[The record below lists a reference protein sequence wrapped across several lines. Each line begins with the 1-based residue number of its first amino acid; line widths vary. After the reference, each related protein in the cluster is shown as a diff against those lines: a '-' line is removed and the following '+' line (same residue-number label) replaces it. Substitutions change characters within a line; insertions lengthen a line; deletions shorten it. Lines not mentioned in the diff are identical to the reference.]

1 MLESIQTKI
10 GFIFSDESLL
20 ELALTHKSFD
30 TKSNNERLEF
40 LGDTILNSI
49 VSQYLFLKY
58 PEISE
63 GLLSRIRSQ
72 LVKSDTLSKKAKF
85 LKLHKAVKLSK
96 GTMNIDD
103 SHKKSIYEGCFEA
116 LIGAIYLD
124 GGWDQATLVTIN
136 IFSDELNNI
145 STDHSFKDP
154 KTELQELF
162 QSLGMITPEYKH
174 EEKAG
179 GFECTLVYENTKYT
193 SFSSSK
199 QSAEIKVAAL
209 VLNSFDKKDD

>member
-10 GFIFSDESLL
+10 GFVFSDESLL

-30 TKSNNERLEF
+30 NKSNNERLEF

-49 VSQYLFLKY
+49 ISQYLFLKY

-85 LKLHKAVKLSK
+85 LKLHKAVRLSK
-96 GTMNIDD
+96 GTMNIND
-103 SHKKSIYEGCFEA
+103 SHKKSIYEGCLEA
-116 LIGAIYLD
+116 LIGAVYID
-124 GGWDQATLVTIN
+124 GGWNQATLVTIN
-136 IFSDELNNI
+136 IFSDELNDI
-145 STDHSFKDP
+145 STDDSFKDP

-162 QSLGMITPEYKH
+162 QSLGMSPPEYDH
-174 EEKAG
+174 EEKAS
-179 GFECTLVYENTKYT
+179 GFECTLVYENSKFT
-193 SFSSSK
+193 SFSTSK
-199 QSAEIKVAAL
+199 QSAETKVATL
-209 VLNSFDKKDD
+209 VLSSIGKKDD

>member
-10 GFIFSDESLL
+10 GFVFSDENLL
-20 ELALTHKSFD
+20 KLALTHKSFD
-30 TKSNNERLEF
+30 NKYNNERLEF

-49 VSQYLFLKY
+49 ISQYLFLKY

-85 LKLHKAVKLSK
+85 LKLHKAVRLSK
-96 GTMNIDD
+96 GTMNIND

-116 LIGAIYLD
+116 LIGAVYID
-124 GGWDQATLVTIN
+124 GGWNQATLVTIN
-136 IFSDELNNI
+136 IFSDELNDI
-145 STDHSFKDP
+145 STDDSFKDP

-162 QSLGMITPEYKH
+162 QSLGMSPPVYDH
-174 EEKAG
+174 EEKAS
-179 GFECTLVYENTKYT
+179 GFECTLVYENSKFT
-193 SFSSSK
+193 SFSISK
-199 QSAEIKVAAL
+199 QSAETKVATL
-209 VLNSFDKKDD
+209 VLSSIGKKDD

>member
-10 GFIFSDESLL
+10 GFFFSDENLL
-20 ELALTHKSFD
+20 KLALTHKSFD
-30 TKSNNERLEF
+30 NKSNNERLEF

-49 VSQYLFLKY
+49 ISQYLFLKY

-85 LKLHKAVKLSK
+85 LKLHKAVRLSK
-96 GTMNIDD
+96 GTMNIND

-116 LIGAIYLD
+116 LIGAVYID
-124 GGWDQATLVTIN
+124 GGWNQATLVTIN
-136 IFSDELNNI
+136 IFSDELNYI
-145 STDHSFKDP
+145 STDDSFKDP

-162 QSLGMITPEYKH
+162 QSLGMSPPVYDH
-174 EEKAG
+174 EEKAS
-179 GFECTLVYENTKYT
+179 GFECTLVYENSKFT
-193 SFSSSK
+193 SFSTSK
-199 QSAEIKVAAL
+199 QSAETKVATL
-209 VLNSFDKKDD
+209 VLSSIGKKDD

>member
-10 GFIFSDESLL
+10 GFVFSDENLL

-30 TKSNNERLEF
+30 NKSNNERLEF

-49 VSQYLFLKY
+49 ISQYLFLKY
-58 PEISE
+58 PEIPE

-85 LKLHKAVKLSK
+85 LKLHKAVRLSK
-96 GTMNIDD
+96 GTMNIND

-116 LIGAIYLD
+116 LIGAVYID
-124 GGWDQATLVTIN
+124 GGWNQATLVTIN
-136 IFSDELNNI
+136 IFSDELNDI
-145 STDHSFKDP
+145 STDDSFKDP

-162 QSLGMITPEYKH
+162 QSLGMSPPVYDH
-174 EEKAG
+174 EEKAS
-179 GFECTLVYENTKYT
+179 GFECTLVYENSKFT

-199 QSAEIKVAAL
+199 QSAETKVAAL
-209 VLNSFDKKDD
+209 VLSSISKKDD

>member
-1 MLESIQTKI
+1 
-10 GFIFSDESLL
+10 
-20 ELALTHKSFD
+20 
-30 TKSNNERLEF
+30 LEF

-49 VSQYLFLKY
+49 ISQYLFLKY
-58 PEISE
+58 PEIPE

-85 LKLHKAVKLSK
+85 LKLHKAVRLSK
-96 GTMNIDD
+96 GTMNIND

-116 LIGAIYLD
+116 LIGAVYID

-136 IFSDELNNI
+136 IFSDELNDI
-145 STDHSFKDP
+145 STDDSFKDP

-162 QSLGMITPEYKH
+162 QSLGMSPPEYDH
-174 EEKAG
+174 EEKAS
-179 GFECTLVYENTKYT
+179 GFECTLVYENSKFT

-199 QSAEIKVAAL
+199 QSAETKVAAL
-209 VLNSFDKKDD
+209 VLSSISKKDD

>member
-10 GFIFSDESLL
+10 GFVFSDESLL

-30 TKSNNERLEF
+30 NKSNNERLEF

-49 VSQYLFLKY
+49 ISQYLFLKY

-85 LKLHKAVKLSK
+85 LKLHQAVRLSK
-96 GTMNIDD
+96 GTMNIND

-116 LIGAIYLD
+116 LIGAVYID
-124 GGWDQATLVTIN
+124 GGWNQATLVTIN
-136 IFSDELNNI
+136 IFSDELNDI
-145 STDHSFKDP
+145 STDDSFKDP

-162 QSLGMITPEYKH
+162 QSLGMSPPVYDH
-174 EEKAG
+174 EEKAS
-179 GFECTLVYENTKYT
+179 GFECTLVYENSKFT
-193 SFSSSK
+193 SFSISK
-199 QSAEIKVAAL
+199 QSAETKVATL
-209 VLNSFDKKDD
+209 VLSSIGKKDD

>member
-10 GFIFSDESLL
+10 GFVFSDESLL

-30 TKSNNERLEF
+30 NKSNNERLEF

-49 VSQYLFLKY
+49 ISQYLFLKY

-85 LKLHKAVKLSK
+85 LKLHKAVRLSK
-96 GTMNIDD
+96 GTMNIND

-116 LIGAIYLD
+116 LIGAVYID
-124 GGWDQATLVTIN
+124 GGWNQATLVTIN
-136 IFSDELNNI
+136 IFSDELNYI
-145 STDHSFKDP
+145 STDDSFKDP

-162 QSLGMITPEYKH
+162 QSLGMSPPVYDH
-174 EEKAG
+174 EEKAS
-179 GFECTLVYENTKYT
+179 GFECTLVYENSKFT
-193 SFSSSK
+193 SFSTSK
-199 QSAEIKVAAL
+199 QSAETKVATL
-209 VLNSFDKKDD
+209 VLSSIGKKDD

>member
-10 GFIFSDESLL
+10 GFVFSDENLL

-30 TKSNNERLEF
+30 NKSNNERLEF

-49 VSQYLFLKY
+49 ISQYLFLKY
-58 PEISE
+58 PEIPE

-85 LKLHKAVKLSK
+85 LKLHKAVRLSK
-96 GTMNIDD
+96 GTMNIND

-116 LIGAIYLD
+116 LIGAVYID
-124 GGWDQATLVTIN
+124 GGWNQATLVTIN
-136 IFSDELNNI
+136 IFSDELNDI
-145 STDHSFKDP
+145 STDDSFKDP

-162 QSLGMITPEYKH
+162 QSLGMSPPEYDH
-174 EEKAG
+174 EEKAS
-179 GFECTLVYENTKYT
+179 GFECTLVYENSKFT

-199 QSAEIKVAAL
+199 QSAETKVAAL
-209 VLNSFDKKDD
+209 VLSSISKKDD

>member
-10 GFIFSDESLL
+10 GFVFSDESLL

-30 TKSNNERLEF
+30 NKSNNERLEF

-49 VSQYLFLKY
+49 ISQYLFLKY

-85 LKLHKAVKLSK
+85 LKLHKAVRLSK
-96 GTMNIDD
+96 GTMNIND

-116 LIGAIYLD
+116 LIGAVYID
-124 GGWDQATLVTIN
+124 GGWNQATLVTIN
-136 IFSDELNNI
+136 IFSDELNYI
-145 STDHSFKDP
+145 STDDSFKDP

-162 QSLGMITPEYKH
+162 QSLGMSPPVYDH
-174 EEKAG
+174 EEKSS
-179 GFECTLVYENTKYT
+179 GFECTLVYENSKFT
-193 SFSSSK
+193 SFSTSK
-199 QSAEIKVAAL
+199 QSAETKVATL
-209 VLNSFDKKDD
+209 VLSSIGKKDD

>member
-10 GFIFSDESLL
+10 GFVFSDESLL

-30 TKSNNERLEF
+30 SKSNNERLEF
-40 LGDTILNSI
+40 LGDTVLNSI
-49 VSQYLFLKY
+49 ISQYLFLKY

-72 LVKSDTLSKKAKF
+72 LVKSDTLSKKAKS
-85 LKLHKAVKLSK
+85 LKLHKAVRLSK
-96 GTMNIDD
+96 GTLNIND
-103 SHKKSIYEGCFEA
+103 SHKKSIYEGCLEA
-116 LIGAIYLD
+116 LVGAVYLD

-136 IFSDELNNI
+136 IFSDELSNI
-145 STDHSFKDP
+145 SIDDSFKDP

-162 QSLGMITPEYKH
+162 QSLGMSPPEYNH
-174 EEKAG
+174 EEKTK
-179 GFECTLVYENTKYT
+179 GFECTLVYENTKFT

-199 QSAEIKVAAL
+199 QSAEIKVAAS
-209 VLNSFDKKDD
+209 VLNFIDKKDD

>member
-10 GFIFSDESLL
+10 GFVFSDESLL

-30 TKSNNERLEF
+30 NKSNNERLEF

-49 VSQYLFLKY
+49 ISQYLFLKY

-85 LKLHKAVKLSK
+85 LKLHKAVRLSK
-96 GTMNIDD
+96 GTMNIND
-103 SHKKSIYEGCFEA
+103 SHKKSIYEGCLEA
-116 LIGAIYLD
+116 LIGAVYID
-124 GGWDQATLVTIN
+124 GGWNQATLVTIN
-136 IFSDELNNI
+136 IFSDELNDI
-145 STDHSFKDP
+145 STDDSFKDP

-162 QSLGMITPEYKH
+162 LSLGMSPPEYDH
-174 EEKAG
+174 EEKAS
-179 GFECTLVYENTKYT
+179 GFECTLVYENSKFT
-193 SFSSSK
+193 SFSTSK
-199 QSAEIKVAAL
+199 QSAETKVATL
-209 VLNSFDKKDD
+209 VLSSIGKKDD

>member
-10 GFIFSDESLL
+10 GFAFSDESLL

-30 TKSNNERLEF
+30 SKSNNERLEF
-40 LGDTILNSI
+40 LGDTVLNSI
-49 VSQYLFLKY
+49 ISQYLFLKY

-72 LVKSDTLSKKAKF
+72 LVKSDTLSKKAKS

-96 GTMNIDD
+96 GTLNIND
-103 SHKKSIYEGCFEA
+103 SHKKSIYEGCLEA
-116 LIGAIYLD
+116 LVGAVYLD

-136 IFSDELNNI
+136 IFSDELSNI
-145 STDHSFKDP
+145 STDDSFKDP

-162 QSLGMITPEYKH
+162 QSLGMSPPEYNH
-174 EEKAG
+174 EEKAS
-179 GFECTLVYENTKYT
+179 GFECTLVYENAKFT

-209 VLNSFDKKDD
+209 VLNSIDKKDD

>member
-10 GFIFSDESLL
+10 GFVFSDESLL

-30 TKSNNERLEF
+30 NKSNNERLEF

-49 VSQYLFLKY
+49 ISQYLFLKY

-85 LKLHKAVKLSK
+85 LKLHKAVRLSK
-96 GTMNIDD
+96 GTMNIND

-116 LIGAIYLD
+116 LIGAVYID
-124 GGWDQATLVTIN
+124 GGWNQATLVTIN
-136 IFSDELNNI
+136 IFSDELNDI
-145 STDHSFKDP
+145 STDDSFKDP

-162 QSLGMITPEYKH
+162 QSLGMSPPEYDH
-174 EEKAG
+174 EEKAS
-179 GFECTLVYENTKYT
+179 GFECTLVYENSKFT

>member
-10 GFIFSDESLL
+10 GFVFSDENLL

-30 TKSNNERLEF
+30 NKSNNERLEF

-49 VSQYLFLKY
+49 ISQYLFLKY
-58 PEISE
+58 PEIPE

-85 LKLHKAVKLSK
+85 LKLHKAVRLSK
-96 GTMNIDD
+96 GTMNIND

-116 LIGAIYLD
+116 LIGAVYID

-136 IFSDELNNI
+136 IFSDELNDI
-145 STDHSFKDP
+145 STDDSFKDP

-162 QSLGMITPEYKH
+162 QSLGMSPPEYDH
-174 EEKAG
+174 EEKAS
-179 GFECTLVYENTKYT
+179 GFECTLVYENSKFT

-199 QSAEIKVAAL
+199 QSAETKVAAL
-209 VLNSFDKKDD
+209 VLSTISKKDD

>member
-10 GFIFSDESLL
+10 GFVFSDESLL

-30 TKSNNERLEF
+30 NKSNNERLEF

-49 VSQYLFLKY
+49 ISQYLFLKY

-85 LKLHKAVKLSK
+85 LKLHKAVRLSK
-96 GTMNIDD
+96 GTMNIND

-116 LIGAIYLD
+116 LIGAVYID
-124 GGWDQATLVTIN
+124 GGWNQATLVTIN
-136 IFSDELNNI
+136 IFSDELNDI
-145 STDHSFKDP
+145 STEDSFKDP

-162 QSLGMITPEYKH
+162 QSLGMSPPVYDH
-174 EEKAG
+174 EEKAS
-179 GFECTLVYENTKYT
+179 GFECTLVYENSKFT
-193 SFSSSK
+193 SFSTSK
-199 QSAEIKVAAL
+199 QSAETKVATL
-209 VLNSFDKKDD
+209 VLSSIGKKDD

>member
-10 GFIFSDESLL
+10 GFVFSDESLL

-30 TKSNNERLEF
+30 SKSNNEMLEF
-40 LGDTILNSI
+40 LGDTVLNSI
-49 VSQYLFLKY
+49 ISQYLFLKY

-72 LVKSDTLSKKAKF
+72 LVKSDTLSKKAKS

-96 GTMNIDD
+96 GTLNIND
-103 SHKKSIYEGCFEA
+103 SHKKSIYEGCLEA
-116 LIGAIYLD
+116 LVGAVYLD

-136 IFSDELNNI
+136 IFSDELSNI
-145 STDHSFKDP
+145 STDDSFKDP

-162 QSLGMITPEYKH
+162 QSLGMSPPEYNH
-174 EEKAG
+174 EEKAS
-179 GFECTLVYENTKYT
+179 GFECTLVYKNAKFT

-209 VLNSFDKKDD
+209 VLNSIDKKDD

>member
-10 GFIFSDESLL
+10 GFVFSDESLL

-30 TKSNNERLEF
+30 NKSNNERLEF

-49 VSQYLFLKY
+49 ISQYLFLKY

-85 LKLHKAVKLSK
+85 LKLHKAVRLSK
-96 GTMNIDD
+96 GTMNIND

-116 LIGAIYLD
+116 LIGAVYID
-124 GGWDQATLVTIN
+124 GGWNQATLVTIN
-136 IFSDELNNI
+136 IFSDELNDI
-145 STDHSFKDP
+145 STDDSFKDP

-162 QSLGMITPEYKH
+162 QSLGMSPPVYDH
-174 EEKAG
+174 EEKAS
-179 GFECTLVYENTKYT
+179 GFECTLVYENSKFT
-193 SFSSSK
+193 SFSISK
-199 QSAEIKVAAL
+199 QSAETKVATL
-209 VLNSFDKKDD
+209 VLSSIGKKDD

>member
-85 LKLHKAVKLSK
+85 LKLHKVVKLSK

-209 VLNSFDKKDD
+209 ALNSFDKKDD

>member
-10 GFIFSDESLL
+10 GFVFSDENLL

-30 TKSNNERLEF
+30 NKSNNERLEF

-49 VSQYLFLKY
+49 ISQYLFLKY
-58 PEISE
+58 PEIPE

-85 LKLHKAVKLSK
+85 LKLHKAVRLSK
-96 GTMNIDD
+96 GTMNIND

-116 LIGAIYLD
+116 LIGAVYID

-136 IFSDELNNI
+136 VFSDELNDI
-145 STDHSFKDP
+145 STDDSFKDP

-162 QSLGMITPEYKH
+162 QSLGMSPPEYDH
-174 EEKAG
+174 EEKAS
-179 GFECTLVYENTKYT
+179 GFECTLVYENSKFT

-199 QSAEIKVAAL
+199 QSAETKVAAL
-209 VLNSFDKKDD
+209 VLSSISKKDD

>member
-10 GFIFSDESLL
+10 GFFFSDENLL
-20 ELALTHKSFD
+20 KLALTHKSFD
-30 TKSNNERLEF
+30 NKSNNERLEF

-49 VSQYLFLKY
+49 ISQYLFLKY

-85 LKLHKAVKLSK
+85 LKLHKAVRLSK
-96 GTMNIDD
+96 GTMNIND

-116 LIGAIYLD
+116 LIGAVYID
-124 GGWDQATLVTIN
+124 GGWNQATLVTIN
-136 IFSDELNNI
+136 IFSDELNDI
-145 STDHSFKDP
+145 STDDSFKDP

-162 QSLGMITPEYKH
+162 QSLGMSPPVYDH
-174 EEKAG
+174 EEKAS
-179 GFECTLVYENTKYT
+179 GFECTLVYENSKFT
-193 SFSSSK
+193 SFSTSK
-199 QSAEIKVAAL
+199 QSAETKVATL
-209 VLNSFDKKDD
+209 VLSSIGKKDD

>member
-10 GFIFSDESLL
+10 GFVFSDESLI

-30 TKSNNERLEF
+30 SKSNNERLEF

-49 VSQYLFLKY
+49 ISQYLFLKY
-58 PEISE
+58 PEIPE

-72 LVKSDTLSKKAKF
+72 LVKSDTLSKKAKS

-96 GTMNIDD
+96 GTLNIND
-103 SHKKSIYEGCFEA
+103 SHKKSIYEGCLEA
-116 LIGAIYLD
+116 LVGAVYLD

-136 IFSDELNNI
+136 IFSDELSNI
-145 STDHSFKDP
+145 STDDSFKDP
-154 KTELQELF
+154 KTELQELL
-162 QSLGMITPEYKH
+162 QSLGMSPPEYNH
-174 EEKAG
+174 EEKAS
-179 GFECTLVYENTKYT
+179 GFECTLVYENAKFT

-209 VLNSFDKKDD
+209 VLNSIDKKDD

>member
-10 GFIFSDESLL
+10 GFVFSDESLL

-30 TKSNNERLEF
+30 NKSNNERLEF
-40 LGDTILNSI
+40 LGDTIVNSI
-49 VSQYLFLKY
+49 ISQYLFLKY

-85 LKLHKAVKLSK
+85 LKLHKAVRLSK
-96 GTMNIDD
+96 GTMNIND

-116 LIGAIYLD
+116 LIGAVYID
-124 GGWDQATLVTIN
+124 GGWNQATLVTIN
-136 IFSDELNNI
+136 IFSDELNDI
-145 STDHSFKDP
+145 STDDSFKDP

-162 QSLGMITPEYKH
+162 QSLGMSPPEYDH
-174 EEKAG
+174 EEKAS
-179 GFECTLVYENTKYT
+179 GFECTLVFENSKFT
-193 SFSSSK
+193 SFSTSK
-199 QSAEIKVAAL
+199 QSAETKVAAL
-209 VLNSFDKKDD
+209 VLSSIGKKDD

>member
-72 LVKSDTLSKKAKF
+72 LVKSDTLSRKAKS
-85 LKLHKAVKLSK
+85 LKLHKVVKLSK

-124 GGWDQATLVTIN
+124 GGWDQATLATIN
-136 IFSDELNNI
+136 ICL
-145 STDHSFKDP
+145 
-154 KTELQELF
+154 L
-162 QSLGMITPEYKH
+162 
-174 EEKAG
+174 
-179 GFECTLVYENTKYT
+179 YT
-193 SFSSSK
+193 SPSPRDLSTSRMPSS
-199 QSAEIKVAAL
+199 A
-209 VLNSFDKKDD
+209 

>member
-10 GFIFSDESLL
+10 GFVFSDESLL

-30 TKSNNERLEF
+30 NKSNNERLEF

-49 VSQYLFLKY
+49 ISQYLFLKY

-85 LKLHKAVKLSK
+85 LKLHKAVRLSK
-96 GTMNIDD
+96 GTMNIND

-116 LIGAIYLD
+116 LIGAVYID
-124 GGWDQATLVTIN
+124 GGWNQATLVTIN
-136 IFSDELNNI
+136 IFSDELNDI
-145 STDHSFKDP
+145 STDDSFKDP

-162 QSLGMITPEYKH
+162 QSLGMSPPEYDH
-174 EEKAG
+174 EEKAS
-179 GFECTLVYENTKYT
+179 GFECTLVFKNSKFT
-193 SFSSSK
+193 SFSTSK
-199 QSAEIKVAAL
+199 QSAETKVAAL
-209 VLNSFDKKDD
+209 VLSSIGKKDD